1 MEDSTNAGAKP
12 LLLVNLLSLLQA
24 HRAVFK
30 QERVDLIR
38 FRGRSRRDGTV
49 PPFDFRSFVTLEE
62 G

>member
-38 FRGRSRRDGTV
+38 FRGKIT
-49 PPFDFRSFVTLEE
+49 
-62 G
+62 